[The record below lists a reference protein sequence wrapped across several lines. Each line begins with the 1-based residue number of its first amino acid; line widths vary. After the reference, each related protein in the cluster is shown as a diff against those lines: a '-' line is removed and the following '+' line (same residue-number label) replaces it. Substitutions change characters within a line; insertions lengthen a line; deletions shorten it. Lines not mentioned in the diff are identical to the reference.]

1 VYAQELTIRFML
13 GRAVAANDNDA
24 VSLTGLP
31 SAGISALPAGAAS
44 AAWAAFSEQTA
55 SVASATQLGELTQH
69 LCGCALM
76 GEHVS
81 GERSSQNALSPLRA
95 RTLLALTLTCSRLRA
110 GSDDDLHTHFM
121 VAVYRSHIRIASHC
135 ARRQSAITLLSASS
149 SSLRVGG
156 LARAAQETPRLN

>member
-1 VYAQELTIRFML
+1 MYAQELTIRFML

-24 VSLTGLP
+24 VSLRGLP
-31 SAGISALPAGAAS
+31 SAGISGLPAGAAS
-44 AAWAAFSEQTA
+44 AAWAAFGEQTA
-55 SVASATQLGELTQH
+55 TAASATQLGELTQH

-95 RTLLALTLTCSRLRA
+95 RTLLALTCSRPRA

-156 LARAAQETPRLN
+156 LARAAHETPRLN